1 MPQKSVSKAKQD
13 RWSRKVRGTS
23 PVRSVFNYVG
33 KQSKPEWPLTPPENP
48 YTMLKLFADENMDWY
63 NHGAPDWDVRT
74 DISALTRWQ
83 APYDERLYA
92 GVYQKAT
99 QAARNGA
106 ELGMNAIQY
115 KLALRTF
122 IDSLLLGA
130 TLVTTFVQ
138 VHQVGLR
145 ALRARP
151 NLTPDQVRREIRKKR
166 TALGRLKAA
175 DSKRRSDTSRVRRRL
190 KNELFILMNIAS
202 TLLAYRYGFAPIMKD
217 LFQSHKILTTNP
229 EGAAAARAWASKS
242 FSVKPL
248 SDSWFQESYV
258 GKERCS
264 IKFAATVDN
273 PDVWQANRLGLLNPQ
288 FWLWDKTP
296 WSFIV
301 DWWFPVGDFLG
312 SFTATLGLTYNYAT
326 VTRSRTFTGSHSV
339 DYWGTKWA
347 GTLWGR
353 TKDRTISTD
362 SLPFPFALAYGRGMG
377 IERGQNALALI
388 TQKLRPALK
397 RAIHQ

>member
-1 MPQKSVSKAKQD
+1 M
-13 RWSRKVRGTS
+13 
-23 PVRSVFNYVG
+23 
-33 KQSKPEWPLTPPENP
+33 QSKPEWPLTLPENP
-48 YTMLKLFADENMDWY
+48 YVMVKLFADENMDWY
-63 NHGAPDWDVRT
+63 SGDPNWDCRT
-74 DISALTRWQ
+74 SIGSLTRWQ
-83 APYDERLYA
+83 GPYDGRLYA

-122 IDSLLLGA
+122 LDSSLLGA

-138 VHQVGLR
+138 ANQIGLR

-151 NLTPDQVRREIRKKR
+151 SLTPAQVRREIRKKR
-166 TALGRLKAA
+166 TALGRLRAA
-175 DSKRRSDTSRVRRRL
+175 DSKRQSDTSRVRRRL

-202 TLLAYRYGFAPIMKD
+202 TLLAYRYGFAPIMSD
-217 LFQSHKILTTNP
+217 LFKSHKILTTKP

-248 SDSWFQESYV
+248 SDTWFVESYA

-264 IKFAATVDN
+264 VKFAATVDN

-296 WSFIV
+296 WSFVV

-326 VTRSRTFTGSHSV
+326 VTQSRTFTGSHSV
-339 DYWGTKWA
+339 DYWGMKWS

-353 TKDRTISTD
+353 TKDRTVSTD

-388 TQKLRPALK
+388 TQKLNPALK
-397 RAIHQ
+397 RAVHK

>member
-13 RWSRKVRGTS
+13 YWSRKVLGSS
-23 PVRSVFNYVG
+23 PMRSVFNYTG
-33 KQSKPEWPLTPPENP
+33 MQSKPEWPLALPENP
-48 YTMLKLFADENMDWY
+48 YAMVKLFADENMDWY
-63 NHGAPDWDVRT
+63 SGDPNWDCRT
-74 DISALTRWQ
+74 SIGSLTRWQ
-83 APYDERLYA
+83 GPYDGRLYA

-122 IDSLLLGA
+122 LDSSLLGA

-138 VHQVGLR
+138 ANQIGLR

-151 NLTPDQVRREIRKKR
+151 NLTPAQVRREIRKKR
-166 TALGRLKAA
+166 TALGRLRAA
-175 DSKRRSDTSRVRRRL
+175 DSKRQSDTSRVRRRL

-202 TLLAYRYGFAPIMKD
+202 TLLAYRYGFAPIMSD
-217 LFQSHKILTTNP
+217 LFKSHKILTTKP

-248 SDSWFQESYV
+248 SDTWFVESYA

-264 IKFAATVDN
+264 VKFAATVDN

-296 WSFIV
+296 WSFVV

-326 VTRSRTFTGSHSV
+326 VTQSRTFTGSHSV
-339 DYWGTKWA
+339 DYWGMKWA

-353 TKDRTISTD
+353 TKDRTVSTD

-388 TQKLRPALK
+388 TQKLNPALK
-397 RAIHQ
+397 RAVHK